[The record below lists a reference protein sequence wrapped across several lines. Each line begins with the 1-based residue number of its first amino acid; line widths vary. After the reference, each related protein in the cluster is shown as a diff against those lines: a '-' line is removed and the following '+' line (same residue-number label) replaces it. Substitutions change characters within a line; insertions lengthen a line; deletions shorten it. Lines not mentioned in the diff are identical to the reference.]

1 MFKNTYFEKHLP
13 AAASDFLRQL
23 QNSNEQ
29 LLLYWLFF
37 LSSDDLSTGY
47 EQLVEQLKA
56 RKWRKSAFFSG
67 KATFWILWCFKPSS
81 FKKSPLPY
89 FLSQLDGGLNSVEF
103 FI

>member
-13 AAASDFLRQL
+13 AAACDFLRQL
-23 QNSNEQ
+23 QNSDEQ

-56 RKWRKSAFFSG
+56 RKWRKSAFFQERLLFGSFDVLNLPLSK
-67 KATFWILWCFKPSS
+67 KALYPIF
-81 FKKSPLPY
+81 
-89 FLSQLDGGLNSVEF
+89 
-103 FI
+103 